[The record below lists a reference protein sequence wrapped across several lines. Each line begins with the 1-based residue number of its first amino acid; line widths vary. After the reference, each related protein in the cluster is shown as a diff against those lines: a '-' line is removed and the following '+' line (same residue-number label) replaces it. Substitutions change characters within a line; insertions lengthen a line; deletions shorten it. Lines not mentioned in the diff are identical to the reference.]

1 MKIRRITRKQ
11 ALDLERRRWA
21 DPFGMIISSGGSV
34 QMTVMQ
40 NGEIISDEM
49 VTAANR
55 EKYALPEIPVL
66 ELE

>member
-1 MKIRRITRKQ
+1 
-11 ALDLERRRWA
+11 
-21 DPFGMIISSGGSV
+21 
-34 QMTVMQ
+34 MQ